1 MLFDCVIFEFALVK
15 VKTFLSSLGSF
26 SSCLFFFSRQ
36 LYLFIYSF
44 NLYLYTVK
52 KIHQVQKN
60 SITMTNV
67 LST

>member
-26 SSCLFFFSRQ
+26 SSFLFFSRQ

-44 NLYLYTVK
+44 NLYLYAVK
-52 KIHQVQKN
+52 KN
-60 SITMTNV
+60 SSGTKKFHYND
-67 LST
+67 

>member
-26 SSCLFFFSRQ
+26 SSFLFFSRQ